1 MVRNTPSVFSANVV
15 SQQTAAQTNIPPATP
30 PGARDAKVG
39 NLLRL
44 CDKYGAKGGNAT
56 ELKTKAL
63 KKGTCVDEELVTI
76 LQELVVETNKFRP
89 ANRGG
94 EEAALQMLLEKAAL
108 DTLMSVA
115 KRAVA
120 DVDVASSLQPHF
132 EQRAM
137 LLYTIDDLLMLWL
150 SYDKVKN
157 PDKVANPDGRLVD
170 SYVKKVN
177 SVEQLVTSN
186 ATAQTVRDFSAAVI
200 ESIVTADLPQVF
212 TAYYQ
217 KTNTERP
224 GYRQEK
230 IDYIVAKF
238 ADASVARS
246 DAQKSGYFLAKLDRM
261 IGLMSIVSAKS
272 MSNLDL
278 TDGHHKTLFRNGG
291 DFALVCFPL
300 FDSNY
305 SQSLLCRKGKNIAHQ
320 YCGTLFNDLY
330 NTIADM
336 NVVSD
341 MGNQFDAEMKKMAE
355 MLALYY
361 GHTANF
367 L

>member
-15 SQQTAAQTNIPPATP
+15 SQQTAAQTNIPATP

-76 LQELVVETNKFRP
+76 LQELVVETDKFRP

-137 LLYTIDDLLMLWL
+137 LLYTIHDLLMLWL

-157 PDKVANPDGRLVD
+157 PDKRLVH
-170 SYVKKVN
+170 SYVDSENNNRV
-177 SVEQLVTSN
+177 VTSN

-230 IDYIVAKF
+230 IDYIVAEF

-246 DAQKSGYFLAKLDRM
+246 DAQKSGYFLSKLDRM
-261 IGLMSIVSAKS
+261 IGLMSIVSVKS

-291 DFALVCFPL
+291 DFALVCIPL

>member
-1 MVRNTPSVFSANVV
+1 MVRNNDRSVFNANVV
-15 SQQTAAQTNIPPATP
+15 SQQTAAQTNTPATP
-30 PGARDAKVG
+30 PGSRDAKVG

-44 CDKYGAKGGNAT
+44 CDKYGEKGGNAT
-56 ELKTKAL
+56 ELKAKAL
-63 KKGTCVDEELVTI
+63 KKGTCVDEVVVTI
-76 LQELVVETNKFRP
+76 LQELVVETNKFKT

-137 LLYTIDDLLMLWL
+137 LLYTIHDVLMLWL
-150 SYDKVKN
+150 SYDKV
-157 PDKVANPDGRLVD
+157 ANSDGRLVHSFVD
-170 SYVKKVN
+170 SENNNRV
-177 SVEQLVTSN
+177 VTSN

-200 ESIVTADLPQVF
+200 DTIVTADLPQVF

-238 ADASVARS
+238 ADASAARS

-261 IGLMSIVSAKS
+261 IGLMSIVSVKS

-278 TDGHHKTLFRNGG
+278 TDAHHKTLFRNGG
-291 DFALVCFPL
+291 DFALVCLPL
-300 FDSNY
+300 FDSDY
-305 SQSLLCRKGKNIAHQ
+305 SQSLVCRKGKKIAHQ

-330 NTIADM
+330 NTIADK
-336 NVVSD
+336 NILSD
-341 MGNQFDAEMKKMAE
+341 MGNQFDAEMKKVAE

-361 GHTANF
+361 GNTANF